1 MSFGS
6 SYFMLPGFKY
16 ERPGSLEEA
25 LELLSEHGEEAKPM
39 AGGVGLLA
47 FMKERL
53 VDAKYVLDL
62 KGIPE
67 LRRLEYERGSGM
79 TVGATVT
86 LSELEEYP
94 IVKEKYGALYD
105 AIRVL
110 SDPILRNR
118 STLMGDLC
126 EAIPWV
132 DSPPPLMVL
141 NAEVRV
147 SKAGGGTRTVRA
159 KDFITGAAENALQ
172 PDEIATSIFIPEP
185 PAGSR
190 SAYLKFSAGTEFGIA
205 SVAGLASGREV
216 RLAYGCIA
224 AVPVEPVEAEE
235 VFRGAGGAGEL
246 TNRAL
251 KVIDETVEPFTDTL
265 GTAEYRKNIIQVITG
280 DLFRRLFGG

>member
-6 SYFMLPGFKY
+6 PYFSLPSFRY
-16 ERPGSLEEA
+16 ERPASLEEA
-25 LELLSEHGEEAKPM
+25 LELLSRYGEEAKLM

-53 VDAKYVLDL
+53 LDAKYVLDL

-67 LRRLEYERGSGM
+67 LRRLEHEQGRGL

-86 LSELEEYP
+86 LSELQEHP
-94 IVKEKYGALYD
+94 IVKERYGALYD

-110 SDPILRNR
+110 SDPTLRNR

-147 SKAGGGTRTVRA
+147 SRAGGGTRSIRA

-185 PAGSR
+185 PSGSR

-205 SVAGLASGREV
+205 SVAGLASGGEV

-224 AVPVEPVEAEE
+224 ATPLEPVEAEE
-235 VFRGAGGAGEL
+235 VFRGSGPAGEL
-246 TNRAL
+246 TGRAL
-251 KVIDETVEPFTDTL
+251 KVIGETVEPFTDTL
-265 GTAEYRKNIIQVITG
+265 GTAEYRKNIIQVLTV